1 MVIDCMTGI
10 GLCAGLF
17 VGQNSI
23 AAIAEQ
29 PVFSVKEE
37 ACEVSIQ
44 HDITVSEDFVRV
56 FDGEQTLYRIQTNGE
71 FWVGDEFVELSE
83 GQQAVGREYVLALN
97 KAVPEVTA
105 LVSEALNMAGESVGA
120 ALEAAF
126 GADNS
131 LSTTVQTSLSQ
142 ASEHFNSV
150 VSRHG
155 NEYTLSHSSVD
166 HLDDVFGQE
175 FETKIASA
183 VKESVGSILMVLG
196 KAIVSGDGDFE
207 DRMEAF
213 NQRMESMGLQIEQ
226 NMAAVGK
233 SMEVKG
239 EQLCRDFDRIR
250 QLELTLRTGVPS
262 LANSALFKTLP

>member
-17 VGQNSI
+17 MGQNSI

-29 PVFSVKEE
+29 PVFSAKEE
-37 ACEVSIQ
+37 GCEVSIQ
-44 HDITVSEDFVRV
+44 HDLTVSEDFVRV

-71 FWVGDEFVELSE
+71 FWVGNELVELSE

-105 LVSEALNMAGESVGA
+105 LVSEALNMAGKSVGS

-126 GADNS
+126 GADSS
-131 LSTTVQTSLSQ
+131 LSSTVQTSLSQ
-142 ASEHFNSV
+142 ASEHFSSA
-150 VSRHG
+150 VSRQG
-155 NEYTLSHSSVD
+155 NEYTLRHSSMN
-166 HLDDVFGQE
+166 HFDDAFGQE
-175 FETKIASA
+175 FEAKIALA
-183 VKESVGSILMVLG
+183 VEESVGSILMVLG

-207 DRMEAF
+207 DRMNTF
-213 NQRMESMGLQIEQ
+213 SQRMKSMGSEIEQ

-233 SMEVKG
+233 TMEAKG

-250 QLELTLRTGVPS
+250 QLEHTLRTSVPS